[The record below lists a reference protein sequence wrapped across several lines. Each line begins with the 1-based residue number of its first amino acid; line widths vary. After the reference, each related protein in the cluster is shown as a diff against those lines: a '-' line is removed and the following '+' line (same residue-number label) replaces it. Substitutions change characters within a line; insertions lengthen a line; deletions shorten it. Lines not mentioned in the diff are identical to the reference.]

1 MKRLESELAELNEG
15 FEQAKRQNDKII
27 IEALKPSID
36 SLNAKLE
43 KERKALA
50 NMLEE
55 KLRYEEKINQG
66 KETKL
71 YSVDPA
77 AVAGVAFI
85 VATVG
90 IPLYVSYKTCKKVF
104 KRAYWAQNNGYII
117 YLGQYV

>member
-50 NMLEE
+50 NMLRRNYVTKK
-55 KLRYEEKINQG
+55 KLIKV
-66 KETKL
+66 KKL
-71 YSVDPA
+71 SFTA
-77 AVAGVAFI
+77 
-85 VATVG
+85 
-90 IPLYVSYKTCKKVF
+90 
-104 KRAYWAQNNGYII
+104 
-117 YLGQYV
+117 